1 MKTIGGRRTRAAL
14 VAALAAG
21 MLAACGSGGG
31 QSPKPAGAANLFVK
45 SISVPNYNGVL
56 LDEDIEYVLSA
67 PVNEDSINP
76 DSVQM
81 RTGAQGGTA
90 PFGVFVRGEFYVDPS
105 TGTRVVVDSNPLR
118 VSPSLVN
125 RVERGNAPLGA
136 IPDDRRVDLG
146 FDQPFISDGGRR
158 LLFDR
163 TKKHIVTFV
172 PEIPTRAA
180 LDDTGFTPGSTYTV
194 AVPGYP
200 ATNTLENLN
209 GAQLLSPNSRVFTST
224 FTCVPTTA
232 GNLFLGAESA
242 GPPRVIHTDPFN
254 GIGQV
259 PVTSPINIRFSHPL
273 DPRTVTPDKFKVE
286 LISVAPPYP
295 QISCS
300 VFLAQQRLGK
310 IEVILTPVNP
320 LPPDA
325 AIRVSID
332 SAIEDLVGQGLTQT
346 SFSFFTGAGGAI
358 LGPFTEEFVDTD
370 YQLASGT
377 TANWNNTKPYVG
389 GAAGTLTAAFA
400 PYAGDGTDGAFNATV
415 GSTIALNTG
424 TSAQRVYNYT
434 TFSIPIGATVVATG
448 NYPLVVHC
456 QGAAD
461 ISGDLRLDAS
471 NGGHGARGDSTS
483 GPATG
488 GIGGLGGPGGSNG
501 GNGAF
506 ATVGGAGNFDGVNG
520 QGPGGGGGKGGF
532 TGQNDAFPDADP
544 FWPRLKADGTDQG
557 CQKPAANGQPFSY
570 AACRQRECGGGA
582 GYLAPGGEGAN
593 KRATELSRDN
603 ATIPNGGNGGASFGD
618 AALATVYST
627 NLSVQVRDPS
637 TGGLRTIVLTGIPT
651 LGPGS
656 GGAGGGG
663 GGGEDDLNASSA
675 YGTAGGEDEGGG
687 AGGGGGGAFQLV
699 SYTSI
704 NIAGRISADGG
715 DGGSSFDDL
724 AQTTFSQGAGGGGG
738 SGGTIFLQCRN
749 VLSIQPGAVLSVAGG
764 VGGQGFA
771 DGTIVAYA
779 GGTGSEGRIRLEDS
793 DGNVVNAPA
802 ISSVATFAP
811 SLDLNSTALSEW
823 IDTLVYDPDFGPVTV
838 TADHFPQF
846 GANSSIQ
853 IFMEGAPENTLTVA
867 DDPDTVNSTGFI
879 KVYDTALGG
888 VLPGNP
894 WDTIDQNK
902 WWRFRVDFAVDG
914 FHSFTDPLPTVDS
927 IVFDLSN

>member
-1 MKTIGGRRTRAAL
+1 MKTIGGRRTREAL

-21 MLAACGSGGG
+21 VLAACGSGGG
-31 QSPKPAGAANLFVK
+31 QSPKPAGSANLFVK

-105 TGTRVVVDSNPLR
+105 TGTRVVVDANPAR

-125 RVERGNAPLGA
+125 RVERGSAPLGA
-136 IPDDRRVDLG
+136 IPADRRIDLG

-180 LDDTGFTPGSTYTV
+180 LDDTGFTPGSTYSV

-254 GIGQV
+254 GLPNV
-259 PVTSPINIRFSHPL
+259 AVTTPINIRFSHPL

-286 LISVAPPYP
+286 LVSVTPPYP
-295 QISCS
+295 QIACS

-320 LPPDA
+320 LPPDG
-325 AIRVSID
+325 AIRVTVD

-346 SFSFFTGAGGAI
+346 SFSFFTGAGGGI
-358 LGPFTEEFVDTD
+358 VQPFVEEFVDTLN
-370 YQLASGT
+370 QSAAGT

-389 GAAGTLTAAFA
+389 GLAGSLTAAFA
-400 PYAGDGTDGAFNATV
+400 PYAGDGTDGTFSATV

-461 ISGDLRLDAS
+461 ISGELRLNAS

-488 GIGGLGGPGGSNG
+488 GIGGAGGPGGSNG

-506 ATVGGAGNFDGVNG
+506 ATVGGGGNFDGING

-532 TGQNDAFPDADP
+532 TGQNDAFPDADT
-544 FWPRLKADGTDQG
+544 FWPRLKADGTDQS

-582 GYLAPGGEGAN
+582 GYLAPGGEAAN
-593 KRATELSRDN
+593 KRATELSRDG
-603 ATIPNGGNGGASFGD
+603 ATIANGGNGGASFGD

-627 NLSVQVRDPS
+627 NLSVQVRDPN
-637 TGGLRTIVLTGIPT
+637 TGGLRTIALTGIPT

-715 DGGSSFDDL
+715 NGGSSFDDL

-749 VLSIQPGAVLSVAGG
+749 TMSIQPGAVLSVAGG

-779 GGTGSEGRIRLEDS
+779 GGTGSDGRIRLEDS

-811 SLDLNSTALSEW
+811 SLDLVSTALLNW
-823 IDTLVYDPDFGPVTV
+823 QDTGIYDPDFGPPDI

-846 GANSSIQ
+846 GINSSIQ
-853 IFMEGAPENTLTVA
+853 VFLEGAPENTATAVN
-867 DDPDTVNSTGFI
+867 DPDTLNSTGFI
-879 KVYDTALGG
+879 KVYDSALGG
-888 VLPGNP
+888 LLTGNP
-894 WDTIDQNK
+894 WDTLDQNK
-902 WWRFRVDFAVDG
+902 WWRFRVDFTVDG
-914 FHSFTDPLPTVDS
+914 FHTFTDPLPAVDRI
-927 IVFDLSN
+927 IVDISN